1 MEAKDRVYQALC
13 RMAKSDCQI
22 TAAALAEELNLS
34 RQVVSHY
41 LNRLLEEGCVEK
53 TLTRPVCWNIRKQQ
67 RENVQGSVSEER
79 KEIEEVLP
87 EVRRED
93 VFDAMIGA
101 DGSQKNVIE
110 RCKAAVSYPPDGL
123 PILITG
129 ESGVGKSFLARLI
142 HQYAISRAV
151 IRESAPLVVLN
162 CADYANNPELLSAA
176 LLGYKKGS
184 FTGADTDKE
193 GLLQEGTARSFPPR
207 SSGRYNPPA
216 RPSARCRGG
225 EAVSARYLSYAGR

>member
-13 RMAKSDCQI
+13 RMSKSDCQI

-110 RCKAAVSYPPDGL
+110 RCKAAVISFWTRF
-123 PILITG
+123 TG
-129 ESGVGKSFLARLI
+129 CLMKTRKSFLFSWTQEDIGRL
-142 HQYAISRAV
+142 V
-151 IRESAPLVVLN
+151 T
-162 CADYANNPELLSAA
+162 
-176 LLGYKKGS
+176 K
-184 FTGADTDKE
+184 TGK
-193 GLLQEGTARSFPPR
+193 QRR
-207 SSGRYNPPA
+207 
-216 RPSARCRGG
+216 
-225 EAVSARYLSYAGR
+225 

>member
-13 RMAKSDCQI
+13 RMSKSDCQI

-41 LNRLLEEGCVEK
+41 LNRLLEEGSVEK

-93 VFDAMIGA
+93 VFDTMICSFQCSYQRECSV
-101 DGSQKNVIE
+101 GSAE
-110 RCKAAVSYPPDGL
+110 LC
-123 PILITG
+123 
-129 ESGVGKSFLARLI
+129 RLCE
-142 HQYAISRAV
+142 QSRAIV
-151 IRESAPLVVLN
+151 
-162 CADYANNPELLSAA
+162 
-176 LLGYKKGS
+176 GS
-184 FTGADTDKE
+184 TF
-193 GLLQEGTARSFPPR
+193 R
-207 SSGRYNPPA
+207 
-216 RPSARCRGG
+216 
-225 EAVSARYLSYAGR
+225 V

>member
-13 RMAKSDCQI
+13 RMSKSDCQI

-41 LNRLLEEGCVEK
+41 LNRLLEEGSVEK

-93 VFDAMIGA
+93 VFDTMIGA

-123 PILITG
+123 
-129 ESGVGKSFLARLI
+129 
-142 HQYAISRAV
+142 
-151 IRESAPLVVLN
+151 
-162 CADYANNPELLSAA
+162 CALPFSD
-176 LLGYKKGS
+176 
-184 FTGADTDKE
+184 
-193 GLLQEGTARSFPPR
+193 
-207 SSGRYNPPA
+207 
-216 RPSARCRGG
+216 C
-225 EAVSARYLSYAGR
+225 

>member
-1 MEAKDRVYQALC
+1 MSDYGGSTC
-13 RMAKSDCQI
+13 RRTEFKPTGSQP
-22 TAAALAEELNLS
+22 LS
-34 RQVVSHY
+34 EPS
-41 LNRLLEEGCVEK
+41 LEEGCVEK

-142 HQYAISRAV
+142 HQYAISEPLSGECSV
-151 IRESAPLVVLN
+151 GSA
-162 CADYANNPELLSAA
+162 ELCRLCEQSRTIV
-176 LLGYKKGS
+176 GS
-184 FTGADTDKE
+184 TF
-193 GLLQEGTARSFPPR
+193 R
-207 SSGRYNPPA
+207 
-216 RPSARCRGG
+216 
-225 EAVSARYLSYAGR
+225 V

>member
-110 RCKAAVSYPPDGL
+110 RCLRQIYLISKRSFGTYPKIHNCRISGL
-123 PILITG
+123 G
-129 ESGVGKSFLARLI
+129 
-142 HQYAISRAV
+142 
-151 IRESAPLVVLN
+151 N
-162 CADYANNPELLSAA
+162 
-176 LLGYKKGS
+176 GS
-184 FTGADTDKE
+184 DHGAD
-193 GLLQEGTARSFPPR
+193 RR
-207 SSGRYNPPA
+207 
-216 RPSARCRGG
+216 
-225 EAVSARYLSYAGR
+225 

>member
-110 RCKAAVSYPPDGL
+110 MQ
-123 PILITG
+123 
-129 ESGVGKSFLARLI
+129 SGGV
-142 HQYAISRAV
+142 IS
-151 IRESAPLVVLN
+151 
-162 CADYANNPELLSAA
+162 
-176 LLGYKKGS
+176 
-184 FTGADTDKE
+184 
-193 GLLQEGTARSFPPR
+193 
-207 SSGRYNPPA
+207 
-216 RPSARCRGG
+216 
-225 EAVSARYLSYAGR
+225 AGRTADIDYRRKWSRKKLSGKTDPSICNFQSRYQGKCSVGSAELCRLCEQSRTIVGSTFRVQKGKLYRSGYR

>member
-1 MEAKDRVYQALC
+1 M
-13 RMAKSDCQI
+13 I
-22 TAAALAEELNLS
+22 F
-34 RQVVSHY
+34 
-41 LNRLLEEGCVEK
+41 
-53 TLTRPVCWNIRKQQ
+53 Q

-93 VFDAMIGA
+93 VFDTMIGA

-142 HQYAISRAV
+142 HQYAVSSAV
-151 IRESAPLVVLN
+151 ISESAPLVVLN
-162 CADYANNPELLSAA
+162 CADYASGCKT
-176 LLGYKKGS
+176 LGIETK
-184 FTGADTDKE
+184 TIHCH
-193 GLLQEGTARSFPPR
+193 FPFFGKFVLFAFFDVVHCHEILMIYF
-207 SSGRYNPPA
+207 SSLCSVLY
-216 RPSARCRGG
+216 S
-225 EAVSARYLSYAGR
+225 V

>member
-13 RMAKSDCQI
+13 RMSKSDCQI

-110 RCKAAVSYPPDGL
+110 RCKAAVSYPPDDIDYRRKWSRKKLSGKTD
-123 PILITG
+123 PSICNFQSRYQG
-129 ESGVGKSFLARLI
+129 ECSVGSAELCRLCE
-142 HQYAISRAV
+142 QSRTIV
-151 IRESAPLVVLN
+151 
-162 CADYANNPELLSAA
+162 
-176 LLGYKKGS
+176 GS
-184 FTGADTDKE
+184 TF
-193 GLLQEGTARSFPPR
+193 R
-207 SSGRYNPPA
+207 
-216 RPSARCRGG
+216 
-225 EAVSARYLSYAGR
+225 V

>member
-1 MEAKDRVYQALC
+1 M
-13 RMAKSDCQI
+13 
-22 TAAALAEELNLS
+22 
-34 RQVVSHY
+34 
-41 LNRLLEEGCVEK
+41 
-53 TLTRPVCWNIRKQQ
+53 
-67 RENVQGSVSEER
+67 
-79 KEIEEVLP
+79 LP

-176 LLGYKKGS
+176 LSGYEKG
-184 FTGADTDKE
+184 K
-193 GLLQEGTARSFPPR
+193 LYRSGYR
-207 SSGRYNPPA
+207 
-216 RPSARCRGG
+216 
-225 EAVSARYLSYAGR
+225 

>member
-13 RMAKSDCQI
+13 RMSKSDCQI

-41 LNRLLEEGCVEK
+41 LNRLLEEGSVEK

-93 VFDAMIGA
+93 VFDTMIGA

-110 RCKAAVSYPPDGL
+110 KCKAAVSYPPDGL

-142 HQYAISRAV
+142 HQYAVSSAV
-151 IRESAPLVVLN
+151 ISESAPLVVLN

-176 LLGYKKGS
+176 LLGH
-184 FTGADTDKE
+184 
-193 GLLQEGTARSFPPR
+193 L
-207 SSGRYNPPA
+207 
-216 RPSARCRGG
+216 
-225 EAVSARYLSYAGR
+225 